1 MRYLDSNKN
10 NISSFIESQLPWFM
24 RTQFD
29 FTDDGSKTRILKF
42 MEYYYQWLEKEY
54 DLTIG
59 DYDEYGIN
67 SFKNTKINQVENEKF
82 NLFNALNRL
91 QDYNDIDAVP
101 FKYLRNLRQQI
112 MPDVPEEIEGD
123 VRRTMKLIRDF
134 NTRKGTGKAF
144 EFMFRA
150 LFNKKVDVVHNE
162 DKILTLSDSN
172 WEKPIK
178 LRAKLISTTNVV
190 ETDLSLILGYHLRG
204 ELSGAYAKISAIDSY
219 YLKGIRVH
227 EFVLDKNEI
236 NGRFVDDE
244 YLEAIY
250 IQPREEI
257 SVQNIKIGEIYRI
270 HTIGDTDFTKL
281 GATENTVGYAFKAI
295 KIPTSGT
302 GIVISEEDVDY
313 SGEVTA
319 PIYRTDTTEQIRL
332 QCVTGIKEVF
342 FRVPG
347 SGHTYDDLLVV
358 SNNGSPTNV
367 SVMETGALY
376 SAGTYG
382 TVNTAGGTGTGLTIT
397 VTVTSPAGAVTAGTV
412 ATSGTGYADNEI
424 VILDDNIKFFNAQTG
439 VNLTSNVI
447 TITSHGFSDN
457 DLVRYLIG
465 AGSNSISKTFNASSD
480 VNIETDRISL
490 LDHGFYTTEKVVY
503 TKGAGAAPTGL
514 DTTETYYIIRVD
526 KDTLQLAS
534 TYSNAAVGTNI
545 DITAVGANENNTLV
559 RSDAFDNGDLA
570 IGGLTN
576 NTDYYIDL
584 IDTNTF
590 RLAATSGGAAI
601 DLTSYGADVNH
612 SLTGSSGGSGATFKI
627 TGVDNT
633 GGASARITELT
644 KGKVDD
650 VLVADGGTG
659 YKLNEK
665 FVFMGSYLEIT
676 DRSDTNFSEGEYIIG
691 EESSATARIRAIVGN
706 KLYIDDIR
714 GVFYSDYN
722 RGGKFDGETI
732 IRYKTSAGVT
742 TEVPSGSFVVGT
754 SYRISKG
761 GAHQSL
767 SYSTDFTAIG
777 AEDSNA
783 GTIFTATGTGTAS
796 GNTAINFGSAHPRT
810 IQARVRWFV
819 GADSNFGTGVITS
832 TLSEVTLPSNP
843 GTIAIGTM
851 VAQNISAEI
860 VAWGTV
866 MSQTGGTTLTISRN
880 RPSKLVYEIGTRTND
895 VDFVNSGFQLYTY
908 DLAGNTTGV
917 GIPSSVANG
926 KIEDVEVVYGG
937 SGFEEAPYVWFETT
951 SGAGANLTPFGSEIG
966 GIAKAIV
973 VSPGINYGK
982 NSTVSTQEK
991 TEPWVTAK
999 GSVRTEPMIEFD
1011 GKYIDNRGFLSN
1023 DNVLQDGRFFEPWSY
1038 VVGSDIQFEKWV
1050 APISTIAHPVGT
1062 KIFPT
1067 YYVNEKISGAAS
1079 GYIKV
1084 DQATS

>member
-1 MRYLDSNKN
+1 MSYLDNNKN
-10 NISSFIESQLPWFM
+10 NISSFIESQMPWFM

-29 FTDDGSKTRILKF
+29 FTDDGTKTKILKF

-54 DLTIG
+54 DLTI
-59 DYDEYGIN
+59 DEYGEYGID
-67 SFKNTKINQVENEKF
+67 SFKNIKINQVENEKF

-91 QDYNDIDAVP
+91 QDYTDIDAVP

-134 NTRKGTGKAF
+134 NTRKGTVKAF

-150 LFNKKVDVVHNE
+150 LFNKKVDVIHNE
-162 DKILTLSDSN
+162 DKILTLSGAN

-190 ETDLSLILGYHLRG
+190 ETDLSSILGYHLRG
-204 ELSGAYAKISAIDSY
+204 ESSGAYARIASIDSY

-227 EFVLDKNEI
+227 EFVLDKNDI
-236 NGRFVDDE
+236 SGRFVDDE

-250 IQPREEI
+250 IQPQEEI
-257 SVQNIKIGEIYRI
+257 SVQNIKVGEIYRI
-270 HTIGDTDFTKL
+270 HTVGDSDFTKI
-281 GATENTVGYAFKAI
+281 GATENTVGYAFRAI

-332 QCVTGIKEVF
+332 QCVTGVKEVF

-347 SGHTYDDLLVV
+347 SGHTYDDLLVI

-367 SVMETGALY
+367 SVMETGTGY
-376 SAGTYG
+376 SAGTFG

-397 VTVTSPAGAVTAGTV
+397 VTVSAGAIVTGTV

-424 VILDDNIKFFNAQTG
+424 VILNDNIKLFNAQTG
-439 VNLTSNVI
+439 VNLTTNVI
-447 TITSHGFSDN
+447 TLTSHGFSDN
-457 DLVRYLIG
+457 DVVRYLIG
-465 AGSNSISKTFNASSD
+465 TGSNSISKTFNANSG

-503 TKGAGAAPTGL
+503 TKGAGAAPAGL
-514 DTTETYYIIRVD
+514 TTTETYYIIRVD
-526 KDTLQLAS
+526 KDTLQLAT
-534 TYSNAAVGTNI
+534 TYSTAAAGTNI

-559 RSDAFDNGDLA
+559 RSDSFTNGDIA
-570 IGGLTN
+570 IGGLTSGN
-576 NTDYYIDL
+576 DYYIDL

-590 RLAATSGGAAI
+590 RLAASSGGSAI

-612 SLTGSSGGSGATFKI
+612 SLTGTSGGSGATLKI

-659 YKLNEK
+659 YKINEK
-665 FVFMGSYLEIT
+665 FVFMGSYLEVT
-676 DRSDTNFSEGEYIIG
+676 DRSDTNFSEGEYIVG
-691 EESSATARIRAIVGN
+691 EESNTIARIRAIVGN
-706 KLYIDDIR
+706 KFYIDDIR
-714 GVFYSDYN
+714 GNFYSDRN
-722 RGGKFDGETI
+722 RSDKFDGETI

-742 TEVPSGSFVVGT
+742 TEVATGSFVVGT

-761 GAHQSL
+761 GAHQSQ
-767 SYSTDFTAIG
+767 SYSTDFTAVG

-783 GTIFTATGTGTAS
+783 GTIFTATATGTAS

-810 IQARVRWFV
+810 IQARVRWFI

-832 TLSEVTLPSNP
+832 LKSTIVLPSNP
-843 GTIAIGTM
+843 GTITIGTY
-851 VAQNISAEI
+851 VQQQITAGI
-860 VAWGTV
+860 VARGTV

-880 RPSKLVYEIGTRTND
+880 RLSKLVNEFIAEPND
-895 VDFVNSGFQLYTY
+895 FDFIANSEQLYTY
-908 DLAGNTTGV
+908 DLAGNATGV
-917 GIPSSVANG
+917 GIPSSVVNG
-926 KIEDVEVVYGG
+926 EIEDVEVVYGG
-937 SGFEEAPYVWFETT
+937 SGFEEAPHVWFETT

-982 NSTVSTQEK
+982 NSTAATQEK

-1038 VVGSDIQFEKWV
+1038 VVGSDVQFEKWV